1 MAKMRGGPLK
11 GPYMHTAAEKGSH
24 RKVNGQKNVN
34 SQRRARPSNAGAMTG
49 PLKGPDKGM
58 G

>member
-1 MAKMRGGPLK
+1 MGMGPLK
-11 GPYMHTAAEKGSH
+11 GPTKHHGGMTSSH

-34 SQRRARPSNAGAMTG
+34 SRRRGKSSNAGTMTG
-49 PLKGPDKGM
+49 PLKGPDKGR